1 MTTNTFRSINE
12 FARGFNYRFV
22 VDHTDLD
29 VQTTANTAQNVALI
43 TLPANSLVLRAAT
56 YVRTPF
62 ADTTDSAFNTT
73 ALIVG
78 DSGDTDR
85 YITSQETN
93 TNGTIVRAKGH
104 ASSTTPFAY
113 NASTVINANFA
124 SMSGKNLA
132 ALNQGEVWI
141 YLFVTQLDSLT

>member
-12 FARGFNYRFV
+12 FPRGFNYRFV
-22 VDHTDLD
+22 VDHTDLTS
-29 VQTTANTAQNVALI
+29 TTNAGAQDVALI

-93 TNGTIVRAKGH
+93 TNGTTVRAKAH
-104 ASSTTPFAY
+104 AQSTTPFAY

-124 SMSGKNLA
+124 SMANKNLA

-141 YLFVTQLDSLT
+141 YLFVTQLDTLS